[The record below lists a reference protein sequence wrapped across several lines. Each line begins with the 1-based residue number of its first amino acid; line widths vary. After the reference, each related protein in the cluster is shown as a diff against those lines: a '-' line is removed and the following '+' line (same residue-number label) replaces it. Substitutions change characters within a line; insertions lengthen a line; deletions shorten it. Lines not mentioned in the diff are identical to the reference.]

1 MKYIKQMLIIFL
13 FTVIGE
19 LLSVLISPWLSLPA
33 SILGMISLFACLHW
47 KIIPIKQVKDLGDF
61 LTGNMAILFIPGGV
75 GLLTQF
81 HLIQEHWLAWLLI
94 IFVSTMMVLIVVGIL
109 MESSLKISEAK
120 KVSETH
126 E

>member
-19 LLSVLISPWLSLPA
+19 LLSKLISPWLPLPA

-109 MESSLKISEAK
+109 MESFLKISEAK